1 MNFKQNH
8 FWCIFWKVMTFT
20 TLILQNLEGIEN
32 YYPFF
37 IKCSWQS
44 FPERQCV
51 YRHFFFGSIGKY
63 HPQFFGIELQY
74 LPQRFALRKVLQLN
88 SSKFWMVFSNTPSKK
103 RSVFSQYSLK
113 KKGRYSH
120 IVIQKM
126 IADSEGSWNITVQIL
141 LIKWNFSIKFV
152 R

>member
-1 MNFKQNH
+1 MFQLPSLSAI
-8 FWCIFWKVMTFT
+8 IFWMTMTFT

-44 FPERQCV
+44 FPKRQCV
-51 YRHFFFGSIGKY
+51 YRHFFSGVLENTIRNFSELSCNTFLSASRFGRYCNSI
-63 HPQFFGIELQY
+63 PQNFGWYFPI
-74 LPQRFALRKVLQLN
+74 LPQ
-88 SSKFWMVFSNTPSKK
+88 
-103 RSVFSQYSLK
+103 

-126 IADSEGSWNITVQIL
+126 IADSEGSWNITAQIL

>member
-1 MNFKQNH
+1 MVITVQISSKKH
-8 FWCIFWKVMTFT
+8 FWCKFWKVMTFT

-44 FPERQCV
+44 FPKRQCV

-103 RSVFSQYSLK
+103 RSVFSHYHQKNWMVK
-113 KKGRYSH
+113 K
-120 IVIQKM
+120 
-126 IADSEGSWNITVQIL
+126 ITAE
-141 LIKWNFSIKFV
+141 KAGW
-152 R
+152 